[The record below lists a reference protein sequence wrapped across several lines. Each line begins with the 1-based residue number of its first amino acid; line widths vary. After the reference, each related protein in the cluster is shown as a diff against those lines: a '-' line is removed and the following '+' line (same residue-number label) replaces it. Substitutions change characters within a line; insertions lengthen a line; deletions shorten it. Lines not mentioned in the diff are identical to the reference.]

1 MRAAECDYFFMGV
14 KAVYRLIIV
23 MLLALLVFAAGVSYV
38 GWRNMREEN
47 TELELTLSRL
57 DEQKKFLSD
66 EKEYKEEYFRRL
78 VYDEDFASRV
88 IREKL
93 GVVEPD
99 EIIFRFE
106 DDNPLA
112 SDAPSKSHPL
122 QSSADAEQTQS
133 DRAERDGAAY
143 LRSTLLERIF
153 ESVKNRKPDPS
164 SVSRQNGG
172 RAEQGGGNSASTIVL
187 RDSPSAEKSAD
198 SASAAQSETPP
209 SESGE
214 GGIKI
219 PKGPKPII
227 FRNI

>member
-1 MRAAECDYFFMGV
+1 MRAVECDYFFMGV

-66 EKEYKEEYFRRL
+66 EKDYKEEYFRRL

-112 SDAPSKSHPL
+112 SDAQSKSHLL

-164 SVSRQNGG
+164 SVSQQNGG
-172 RAEQGGGNSASTIVL
+172 KAEQGGGNSASTIVL
-187 RDSPSAEKSAD
+187 RDSPSAD

-209 SESGE
+209 AESGE